1 MRARTSALVGIF
13 KMKTYLLLCLSDAF
27 LSKMTGSQCE
37 GRSQTLFLGGKSF
50 SRCFG
55 SPGTS
60 SLLVA

>member
-13 KMKTYLLLCLSDAF
+13 KMKTCLLLCLSDAF

-50 SRCFG
+50 SRCFW
-55 SPGTS
+55 
-60 SLLVA
+60 